1 VNNNHEL
8 ELGECDGQSKWYQ
21 EGQQIKLVESGTCI
35 EAISDGSIVKISN
48 NCKSKQSFWKILS
61 ANNLHLGTLDG
72 KGQMCNCL
80 N

>member
-61 ANNLHLGTLDG
+61 ASNLHLGTLDG